1 MLSLSFKASLLA
13 TVMVLIIKATFW
25 RPYWEILTSRYF
37 EAKDGQY
44 SNNCHTPLNNRF
56 QVVLWCLSSRKH
68 FGTSTW
74 NFLLKPI
81 TTKNMAKLH
90 KLWHA
95 AKSSF
100 FFGFMVLI
108 VRAILWCSYS
118 VIFAYKIRTKR
129 WPIFKILLHAFESPF
144 SGSRMVLI
152 IRKTF

>member
-1 MLSLSFKASLLA
+1 MLSLTFKASLLA

-25 RPYWEILTSRYF
+25 RPYSEILTSRYF

-56 QVVLWCLSSRKH
+56 QVVLWCLSSRRH
-68 FGTSTW
+68 FGTRTW

-81 TTKNMAKLH
+81 MTKNMAKLH

-100 FFGFMVLI
+100 LFGFMVLI
-108 VRAILWCSYS
+108 VRAILWSSYS
-118 VIFAYKIRTKR
+118 VIFTYKIRNQKMANFQNTVTCL
-129 WPIFKILLHAFESPF
+129 WIAVF
-144 SGSRMVLI
+144 G
-152 IRKTF
+152 